1 MKVDAPR
8 VAPSPSGPGRVRLGA
23 DVTYASGTPE
33 GETLWF
39 EAPAALEGALV
50 STGDPWLV
58 LLAPL
63 AMTLGEEL
71 EVEAPVD
78 PGLVQGV
85 RRAAAVWEGW
95 FPELRVPGLDVR
107 TDGAAPP
114 GRPHVGDRE
123 RPPTSRGTR
132 DGTSAAAPARP
143 ADAPTGGR
151 TAALFSGGVDSF
163 FTVLRHQEGH
173 HTDDDGPRAEISD
186 LLTLGGADVA
196 VGDTGTLDALVDH
209 LRPVAEELGKRL
221 VFVTT
226 NARETRWRSAD
237 WTRLSHG
244 ALLAAAGLAL
254 GRRWDRVLIPSSLP
268 LVRSQLPWGSHPF
281 VDPLF
286 STAGTRIED
295 DGARFPRTEK
305 TARVAGSELALRTLR
320 VCWVDGAVGNCGRCG
335 KCQRTMAT
343 LEVVGALDACPA
355 FPSGSF
361 SLEGLARLRVE
372 AAAEARMLGR
382 AATFARQRGRPDVA
396 RALDEAV
403 RGSFRRQGMVR
414 WARKLD
420 ELGLP
425 TRLAGRLEAIAS
437 RGWVR

>member
-1 MKVDAPR
+1 MKVHAPR

-23 DVTYASGTPE
+23 DVTYASGTPDR
-33 GETLWF
+33 ETLWF
-39 EAPAALEGALV
+39 EAPADLEDAFV
-50 STGDPWLV
+50 TTGDPWLV

-63 AMTLGEEL
+63 AMSLGEDL

-78 PGLVQGV
+78 PGLVQGI
-85 RRAAAVWEGW
+85 RRATAVWSGW
-95 FPELRVPGLDVR
+95 FPELRLPGLDVR
-107 TDGAAPP
+107 TGAA
-114 GRPHVGDRE
+114 G
-123 RPPTSRGTR
+123 PPTPR
-132 DGTSAAAPARP
+132 
-143 ADAPTGGR
+143 R

-163 FTVLRHQEGH
+163 FTVLRHQEALH
-173 HTDDDGPRAEISD
+173 AADDGPRIEISD
-186 LLTLGGADVA
+186 LLTLGGADVP

-244 ALLAAAGLAL
+244 AFLAAAGLAL
-254 GRRWDRVLIPSSLP
+254 GGRWDRVLIPSSLP

-286 STAGTRIED
+286 STARTRIED
-295 DGARFPRTEK
+295 DGARFLRGDK
-305 TARVAGSELALRTLR
+305 TARVAGSELAMRSLR
-320 VCWVDGAVGNCGRCG
+320 VCWVDGAVGNCGRCA

-355 FPSGSF
+355 FPSRSF
-361 SLEGLARLRVE
+361 SVDGLAGLRVE
-372 AAAEARMLGR
+372 AAAEARMLDR
-382 AATFARQRGRPDVA
+382 AATFARRHGRDDVGA
-396 RALDEAV
+396 ALEKAV
-403 RGSFRRQGMVR
+403 RGSYRRQGMVR
-414 WARKLD
+414 WAGRLD

-425 TRLAGRLEAIAS
+425 TRLAGGLARLAS
-437 RGWVR
+437 RGTVR